1 MFALVD
7 CNNFYATCET
17 LFRPSLRG
25 KPVVVLSNNDGCVV
39 ARSAEAKALGLKM
52 GAPAFQIKD
61 QIDRHGIEV
70 FSSNYTLYA
79 DMSHRVMS
87 ILETLAPSI
96 EIYSIDEAFI
106 DVRGIRDLH
115 AFGLSIRKTI
125 KQWTGITV
133 AVGIAPTKTLAKLAN
148 NGAKKYSGTGGV
160 VVLTDVERQLKL
172 MSLTPVDKV
181 WGVGRKLTRKLN
193 GLGIQ
198 TALDLCQ
205 SDIQDIRR
213 RFSIVLARTVS
224 ELQGSSCLELEQVPA
239 PKKQIVTSR
248 SFGQRIT
255 AIEDM
260 RQAISEFTERACSK
274 LRRERQYARAISVFI
289 QTSPFTQHRPG
300 YANCAH
306 GNLPDHTNDS
316 FQFCRLAKRLLE
328 QIWREGYE
336 YNKAGVML
344 GDFSKSTRRQIS
356 LFEKPVR
363 DNSQI
368 MAAIDRINSTVGT
381 IKLATTGVTQQ
392 WAMKRDRLSPAYTT
406 RWQDIPLVR

>member
-25 KPVVVLSNNDGCVV
+25 KPLVVLSNNDGCVV
-39 ARSAEAKALGLKM
+39 ARSAEAKALGIKM
-52 GAPAFQIKD
+52 GVPAFQIKEE
-61 QIDRHGIEV
+61 IDRHGIEV

-87 ILETLAPSI
+87 ILEKIAPAI

-106 DVRGIRDLH
+106 DVRGIPDLH

-125 KQWTGITV
+125 RQWTGITV

-148 NGAKKYSGTGGV
+148 NGAKKYQGTGGV
-160 VVLTDVERQLKL
+160 VVLTDVERQRKL

-193 GLGIQ
+193 ALGIQ

-205 SDIQDIRR
+205 SDVQDIRR
-213 RFSIVLARTVS
+213 QFSVVLARTVS
-224 ELQGSSCLELEQVPA
+224 ELQGTSCLELEQVPS

-255 AIEDM
+255 EIDDM

-274 LRRERQYARAISVFI
+274 LRGGRQYARAISVFI
-289 QTSPFTQHRPG
+289 QTNPFAKHQPG

-316 FQFCRLAKRLLE
+316 FQFCRLARRLLE
-328 QIWREGYE
+328 QIWRDGYE

-344 GDFSKSTRRQIS
+344 GDFSQSTRRQIS
-356 LFEKPVR
+356 LFEKPCQR
-363 DNSQI
+363 
-368 MAAIDRINSTVGT
+368 
-381 IKLATTGVTQQ
+381 QQ
-392 WAMKRDRLSPAYTT
+392 PDYGSH
-406 RWQDIPLVR
+406 